1 LINIIDGP
9 IHALI
14 YSRDGQ
20 YVLSASAD
28 RSIKLWNPSTG
39 LCIKT
44 YNGHGKDV
52 MGIALPLSAA
62 DNTRFV
68 SCSIDRAVIMWDV
81 VSGKPI
87 RRFAGHQARVNA
99 VDLNADA
106 SIIASGSYDSSVKL
120 WDCKSNNRAPI
131 QVLEDAKDSIESIS
145 IAQNEIMTR

>member
-1 LINIIDGP
+1 
-9 IHALI
+9 
-14 YSRDGQ
+14 
-20 YVLSASAD
+20 
-28 RSIKLWNPSTG
+28 
-39 LCIKT
+39 
-44 YNGHGKDV
+44 

-87 RRFAGHQARVNA
+87 RRFAGHQARVNT
-99 VDLNADA
+99 VDLNSDA
-106 SIIASGSYDSSVKL
+106 SIIASGSYDSSVRL